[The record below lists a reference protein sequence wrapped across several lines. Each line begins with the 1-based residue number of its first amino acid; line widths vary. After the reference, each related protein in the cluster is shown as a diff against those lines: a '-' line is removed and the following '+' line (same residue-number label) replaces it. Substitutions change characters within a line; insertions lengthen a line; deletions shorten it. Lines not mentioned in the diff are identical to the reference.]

1 MCLDGEMCVCV
12 CGGRDGG
19 CGGRDGGC
27 GGELE
32 VVEGETMSRVSVC
45 VCVYVW
51 RVGCVCVLMVSQGV
65 CVYSMCVC
73 VYSMCVCVV
82 SVCTV
87 FVCEGKGR

>member
-51 RVGCVCVLMVSQGV
+51 RDGCVCVLMVSQGV
-65 CVYSMCVC
+65 CVGGETALCVC
-73 VYSMCVCVV
+73 REECVCWVREIGLRV
-82 SVCTV
+82 
-87 FVCEGKGR
+87 